1 MLLAGPAP
9 RRRAP
14 TNAGRPVDLVHFDLA
29 DRRGRDRLLAQ
40 CATPASRHG
49 DVGSGGPSNDPR
61 RGTAAETEDARNDEG
76 GSSGRRDGHEAR
88 TLLATSLLRTRRGPA
103 VGSARASARY
113 RFEFDPAL
121 KLISTPDQKTR
132 LSSVAA
138 FEINSKTTGLFQIL
152 FCAIFYILFYVLLCA
167 LVHIPVFHSMFY

>member
-1 MLLAGPAP
+1 MAAKTVRLNRRWGRGRERKWG
-9 RRRAP
+9 RRRSTATELRSP
-14 TNAGRPVDLVHFDLA
+14 TFCVE
-29 DRRGRDRLLAQ
+29 
-40 CATPASRHG
+40 
-49 DVGSGGPSNDPR
+49 NDPR

>member
-29 DRRGRDRLLAQ
+29 DRHGRDRLLAQ

-88 TLLATSLLRTRRGPA
+88 TLLATSPRRYFVLGVGLRLALRGPA
-103 VGSARASARY
+103 LDIDSS
-113 RFEFDPAL
+113 
-121 KLISTPDQKTR
+121 LIQR
-132 LSSVAA
+132 
-138 FEINSKTTGLFQIL
+138 
-152 FCAIFYILFYVLLCA
+152 
-167 LVHIPVFHSMFY
+167 